1 MATTTRQEGK
11 DASDE
16 EMARLLW
23 VPLALLLSW
32 NLHQEAYCKLLKAWK
47 AGSPESE
54 ADDLGRLLAESPH
67 EEWQKDKKELALYG
81 SLIFF
86 LSQCCVYF

>member
-1 MATTTRQEGK
+1 MATATRQEGK

-54 ADDLGRLLAESPH
+54 ADDLQLHASHRMKNGRKTKRNSP
-67 EEWQKDKKELALYG
+67 
-81 SLIFF
+81 FM
-86 LSQCCVYF
+86 VP